1 MDGVKNLVVQ
11 KNVIKKKRIQNYET
25 FVTFFVLKQKFPIT
39 RIADNLIEQKS
50 SPETDDYRY
59 FDPKL
64 IKNDGY
70 IQLNVIIIHI
80 FSRNFDLKFKFAY
93 KNTC

>member
-11 KNVIKKKRIQNYET
+11 KNVTIKDIKFNSIFINKYLFVFRI
-25 FVTFFVLKQKFPIT
+25 KKFPIT

-70 IQLNVIIIHI
+70 SFEANLHL
-80 FSRNFDLKFKFAY
+80 FFAFY
-93 KNTC
+93 V